1 MAGYQARH
9 FGATPIS
16 IPWGT
21 LYRMRFQHRR
31 WRGPV
36 PISAPRLIPQVIAA
50 VVIAALVL
58 PTAMLAATPPPLRRP
73 FPAPVT
79 SRTVSVPASIDST
92 GQRDASGALNR
103 FIESVPDRS
112 IIAFKAGG
120 MYRLDR
126 GLFISS
132 RHHLVFD
139 GQGATLRAH
148 GPTTLI
154 ASSPFLLDGGNTDIV
169 IRGFVIQGGNL
180 RTGPDIYHPGEED
193 AQGIAIYGG
202 ARIEIAGN
210 SISQTHGDGI
220 YANEKDTTHSWVDGL
235 WIHDNQLSRI
245 GRMGVTF
252 NAVAHGMVERNRLDQ
267 IGMFVFDIEPD
278 TSAQGAR
285 GVTFRNNTVGTYGLT
300 PLYTNWFFAS
310 ANYNVAP
317 GAVIVGITISGNRV
331 TGGAASHANTPNAG
345 GLATWIG
352 RSRVRNV
359 KFLNNTTT
367 KPGRGPV
374 LVFEHV
380 DGLTVSGNVQPL
392 LGGPLARISDSTGVV
407 TSDGDPV
414 GILAILAVT
423 ILALG
428 IGRVVSRGP
437 TTPPAAGRATA
448 SQARFPE
455 RQFGHRGQL
464 GLAGGERGS
473 RSGRV
478 GFERRRSGA

>member
-1 MAGYQARH
+1 MP
-9 FGATPIS
+9 FLP
-16 IPWGT
+16 P
-21 LYRMRFQHRR
+21 R

-36 PISAPRLIPQVIAA
+36 PIPAPRSITWAIVA

-58 PTAMLAATPPPLRRP
+58 PTAMLAATPPPLKRP
-73 FPAPVT
+73 FPAPAT
-79 SRTVSVPASIDST
+79 NRTVSVPSSIDST

-103 FIESVPDRS
+103 FIKSVPDRS
-112 IIAFKAGG
+112 VIAFKAGG
-120 MYRLDR
+120 VYRLDR
-126 GLFISS
+126 GLFISD
-132 RHHLVFD
+132 RRHLVFD
-139 GQGATLRAH
+139 GRGATLKAQ
-148 GPTTLI
+148 GPTTLV
-154 ASSPFLLDGGNTDIV
+154 ASSPFLLDGGNSDIA
-169 IRGFVIQGGNL
+169 IRGFVIQGSNIK
-180 RTGPDIYHPGEED
+180 TGADIYDPGAENV
-193 AQGIAIYGG
+193 QGIAIYGG
-202 ARIEIAGN
+202 SRIEIAGN

-220 YANEKDTTHSWVDGL
+220 YANEKDTTHTWVDGL
-235 WIHDNQLSRI
+235 WIHDNRISRI

-278 TSAQGAR
+278 TSTQGAR

-359 KFLNNTTT
+359 KFLNNTTS

-392 LGGPLARISDSTGVV
+392 LGGPLTKISDSTGVV

-414 GILAILAVT
+414 GVLAIVAVT

-428 IGRVVSRGP
+428 VGRVVSRGP
-437 TTPPAAGRATA
+437 TKPPPAGRAPA
-448 SQARFPE
+448 LQVRFLPE
-455 RQFGHRGQL
+455 RHPEHRGQL
-464 GLAGGERGS
+464 GLAGLERRS
-473 RSGRV
+473 RSAHV
-478 GFERRRSGA
+478 EVERRRAGA